1 MVFNPKFGAFN
12 KQIIFSTITKVD
24 DGFGGFT
31 ATFAPYATV
40 WAYVKPLSMNE
51 QLVRGQEAGT
61 TTYDVWVQ
69 STGDYNFTRQM
80 KVTYNG
86 KEFVINSVVEQDE
99 DDRYF
104 QFSMSAKD
112 DAVLPKPHVINVI
125 TDTGTDTEGLPL
137 ATGIKIYINFDMEMT
152 DPALLKSDIVI
163 NGASVI
169 DEVILSNDAK
179 SFICQMAVDD
189 IRKTDVLS
197 LSINGGIFEADNGEL
212 LDTVENFYIQNNS
225 EIV

>member
-12 KQIIFSTITKVD
+12 KQITFSTITKVD

-31 ATFAPYATV
+31 ATFSPYATV

-69 STGDYNFTRQM
+69 ATGDYNFTRQM

-86 KEFVINSVVEQDE
+86 KEFVINSIVEQDE

-104 QFSMSAKD
+104 QFSMSSKD
-112 DAVLPKPHVINVI
+112 DTTIVIPRLLAGL
-125 TDTGTDTEGLPL
+125 TGDGLPQ
-137 ATGIKIYINFDMEMT
+137 GIPNVYLVWDVAMIDPT
-152 DPALLKSDIVI
+152 DSLNQVVFSLIGGTTFTTPI
-163 NGASVI
+163 SVAM
-169 DEVILSNDAK
+169 SSDAK
-179 SFICQMAVDD
+179 TMIFTLAEDD
-189 IRKTDVLS
+189 IQPGWDVFLNT
-197 LSINGGIFEADNGEL
+197 IAGTFESVAGVHSERISNYPI
-212 LDTVENFYIQNNS
+212 TNN
-225 EIV
+225 IHD